1 MLRSPDAF
9 LREGSKVFRAV
20 ATDKSL
26 VRSLIEAAQWKANDV
41 EIEAV
46 SLDTRVEAAYDA
58 VFDCCLA
65 VINAAGFRVSSA
77 PGHHEQ
83 ALEAACALIGASER
97 LFDNLDALRDVRNQ
111 KYTGAR
117 RADADLEVAKRV
129 LSELSELAIGWLQ
142 QHHKHLLSS

>member
-1 MLRSPDAF
+1 MLRTPETFIKA
-9 LREGSKVFRAV
+9 GSKVFRTAPV
-20 ATDKSL
+20 DKHL
-26 VRSLIEAAQWKANDV
+26 IRSLIEAAQWKASDV

-65 VINAAGFRVSSA
+65 VLNAAGYRVSSA

-83 ALEAACALIGASER
+83 ALEAACALAGIGEG
-97 LFDNLDALRDVRNQ
+97 LHDKLDALRDVRNQ

-117 RADADLEVAKRV
+117 RSEKDIAVAREAMNAFTDFAV
-129 LSELSELAIGWLQ
+129 AWL
-142 QHHKHLLSS
+142 KHNHAQLLRD

>member
-1 MLRSPDAF
+1 MLRTPEAF
-9 LREGSKVFRAV
+9 VKEGSKVFRTAP
-20 ATDKSL
+20 TDKHL
-26 VRSLIEAAQWKANDV
+26 IRGLIETAQWKANDV

-65 VINAAGFRVSSA
+65 VLNAVGYRISSA

-83 ALEAACALIGASER
+83 ALEAACALVGIGEGLHDR
-97 LFDNLDALRDVRNQ
+97 LDALREVRNQ

-117 RADADLEVAKRV
+117 RSARDLAVARDAMNQF
-129 LSELSELAIGWLQ
+129 SELVVTWLTV
-142 QHHKHLLSS
+142 HHPHLLRE

>member
-1 MLRSPDAF
+1 MLRTPKTF
-9 LREGSKVFRAV
+9 IEEGSKVFRPV
-20 ATDKSL
+20 AIDKTL
-26 VRSLIEAAQWKANDV
+26 IRGLIEAAQWKASDV

-65 VINAAGFRVSSA
+65 VINAAGYRVSSA

-83 ALEAACALIGASER
+83 GLEAACALIGAGTR

-117 RADADLEVAKRV
+117 RTEADLQVAKAA
-129 LSELSELAIGWLQ
+129 LAEFSEMAINWLQ
-142 QHHKHLLSS
+142 RNHGELLRD